1 MVNIGNINIGTLEI
15 RGVLCLNCYNGLDS
29 KINGLAGVSIQF
41 IVSEQMMNVRTELQ
55 RIRL

>member
-15 RGVLCLNCYNGLDS
+15 RGVLCVNCYNGLYS
-29 KINGLAGVSIQF
+29 KMNGLAGVSIQF

>member
-29 KINGLAGVSIQF
+29 KMNCLAGVSIQF

-55 RIRL
+55 RIRF